1 MNAPHDPAVDEPWGR
16 EVEGSARPKRF
27 RRVVVIVLVA
37 LLVLTL
43 AIPPLLSSR
52 IPRIPVDGLSRAGG
66 GPTNVLIAGS
76 DSREGLTREEMRELS
91 TGFADEFDG
100 ERTDTILLL
109 SFQGNDTAMLS
120 FPRDL
125 WVERCDGS
133 VGRINVAQSLDGPGC
148 LVDTVE
154 RVSGLDIHHY
164 TRVTF
169 GGFRD
174 VVDAVGG
181 VEMCLDDA
189 ISDRDAGIDLP
200 AGCQRLDGAD
210 ALGFVRVRKI
220 DDDLARVERQQRFL
234 QALASE
240 VTEPSTLFNPARLWT
255 LANDAGGAVQVSDSL
270 GTIGL
275 ARVGWAGRGLARGG
289 VAMHTVPVDPRTT
302 SGGAEVL
309 DVRTSE
315 AQPLFASFADGS
327 VFDQAPTAVDPA
339 DTQVVVLNGAGVT
352 GLAGQ
357 VGDQLD
363 TRGFEVIEIGNADPR
378 ETTVVRHPPGQAEAA
393 ELVAAGV
400 PGDPTIEEV
409 DDVPSVTVI
418 LGSDAGGGA

>member
-1 MNAPHDPAVDEPWGR
+1 MSAPHDPAVDERWGR
-16 EVEGSARPKRF
+16 EVEGSARPKRL
-27 RRVVVIVLVA
+27 RRLLVIVLVA

-43 AIPPLLSSR
+43 AIPPVLSSR
-52 IPRIPVDGLSRAGG
+52 IPRVPVDGLSATGA

-76 DSREGLTREEMRELS
+76 DSREGLTREEMVELS
-91 TGFADEFDG
+91 TGTADEIDG

-109 SFQGNDTAMLS
+109 SFQGSDTAMLS

-154 RVSGLDIHHY
+154 RVSGLDVHHY

-181 VEMCLDDA
+181 VEMCLDEA

-234 QALASE
+234 RALASE
-240 VTEPSTLFNPARLWT
+240 VTEPSTLFNPVRLWT

-275 ARVGWAGRGLARGG
+275 MRVAWAGRGLAAGD

-302 SGGAEVL
+302 AGGAEVL
-309 DVRTSE
+309 DIRTAE

-327 VFDQAPTAVDPA
+327 VFEQAAPAVDPA
-339 DTQVVVLNGAGVT
+339 DVPVVVLNGAGVS

-357 VGDQLD
+357 VSDQLD
-363 TRGFEVIEIGNADPR
+363 SRGFEVVDIGNADRR
-378 ETTVVRHPPGQAEAA
+378 ETTVVRHPAGQADAA
-393 ELVAAGV
+393 QLVADRV

-409 DDVPSVTVI
+409 DDVPNVTVI